1 MERYKFNNEIGFI
14 MNKVSKVL
22 ESKGNEYQAD
32 LDVFSNFKTNA
43 EKLGM
48 SPYQIWAIYFN
59 KHVESINNAIK
70 KSPNNPDAQE
80 LAEPFEG
87 RIVDAIAYL
96 LLLNGMTKQK

>member
-1 MERYKFNNEIGFI
+1 MERHKFNNQNGLLLH
-14 MNKVSKVL
+14 KVLEML
-22 ESKGNEYQAD
+22 ESKGSEYQANQN
-32 LDVFSNFKTNA
+32 VFSNFETNA

-70 KSPNNPDAQE
+70 KNPSAPHDQN

-87 RIVDAIAYL
+87 RIIDAIAYL
-96 LLLNGMTKQK
+96 LILNGMTK

>member
-1 MERYKFNNEIGFI
+1 MT
-14 MNKVSKVL
+14 KVTKML

-48 SPYQIWAIYFN
+48 TPYQIWAIYFN
-59 KHVESINNAIK
+59 KHVESINNAVK
-70 KSPNNPDAQE
+70 KNPSAPHDQN

-87 RIVDAIAYL
+87 RIIDAIAYL
-96 LLLNGMTKQK
+96 LILNGMTKQN